1 MNIETSTI
9 SAELLNTAFVDKV
22 CGGLEKEAAE
32 AGSRYIRQKLYED
45 GILRR
50 LFPPRTVTA
59 EELDKD
65 TDSDIPSII
74 SEIEPDAS
82 KATYVPF
89 KGTGEHRYFEGK
101 SFRIYFGKVESERV
115 SKNKFELLTY
125 KMPITQW
132 LQENHVKAVQ
142 QEEDGLFIQTLGDI
156 LTVDASQKITVSAGA
171 TDFKQTFIAGMKAL
185 TSRRLPQGK
194 VLMHKNTFID
204 SLALKTE
211 DIGYKPQE
219 ERFNRGVDGE
229 DSFLGVPVVTT
240 IKDDLVKENEMYFF
254 APQEYFMHNYLL
266 QDATLFLETRADM
279 IHFHTYEAPGC
290 GIGNTGAFV
299 KIVIE

>member
-101 SFRIYFGKVESERV
+101 SFRIYFGKVESERM

-132 LQENHVKAVQ
+132 LQENQVKAVQ
-142 QEEDGLFIQTLGDI
+142 Q
-156 LTVDASQKITVSAGA
+156 
-171 TDFKQTFIAGMKAL
+171 
-185 TSRRLPQGK
+185 
-194 VLMHKNTFID
+194 
-204 SLALKTE
+204 
-211 DIGYKPQE
+211 
-219 ERFNRGVDGE
+219 
-229 DSFLGVPVVTT
+229 
-240 IKDDLVKENEMYFF
+240 
-254 APQEYFMHNYLL
+254 
-266 QDATLFLETRADM
+266 
-279 IHFHTYEAPGC
+279 
-290 GIGNTGAFV
+290 
-299 KIVIE
+299 